1 MKKVFAIIAAALLT
15 LSASAQDVFYP
26 GFYLG
31 AQAGVNYT
39 TSNQWGLKPLEHLNY
54 PNIQL
59 TAGYDIT
66 PVFGLRL
73 ALSGLYGN
81 YPTPVDNTIV
91 GVFNYAQAALD
102 ATFDICNIFR
112 YRSNRLLN
120 PYIFLGAGG
129 NYRFAANDQPNL
141 LGVAIRGGAGFDI
154 RLNDLIDLTL
164 ECQDNNMFDKFN
176 TLADR
181 EGQGYPFDQ
190 NIAALIGLKFNI
202 GAHKARKAA
211 AIVAA
216 EAAAAAEAARLAAE
230 EAARKEAARLAKEKA
245 EQERLAAQK
254 AAEEARIAAE
264 KAAAEKAAAARAAAR
279 AAEEN
284 VYFTIG
290 NSNIRKA
297 ETSKLDHIIGVL
309 WQYPEATVT
318 ICGYA
323 DKETGTPKSNMK
335 LSEKRAENVAKAL
348 KAAGIED
355 SRINVKFFGDTEKV
369 SDKREENRV
378 AVIVTK

>member
-129 NYRFAANDQPNL
+129 NYRFAANEQPNL

-190 NIAALIGLKFNI
+190 NIAVQAPETLTQL
-202 GAHKARKAA
+202 
-211 AIVAA
+211 
-216 EAAAAAEAARLAAE
+216 RLADIIIPAGSAFVAIFVMLGYNLTE
-230 EAARKEAARLAKEKA
+230 TKMKEIKAQLKKRYEKE
-245 EQERLAAQK
+245 
-254 AAEEARIAAE
+254 
-264 KAAAEKAAAARAAAR
+264 
-279 AAEEN
+279 
-284 VYFTIG
+284 
-290 NSNIRKA
+290 
-297 ETSKLDHIIGVL
+297 
-309 WQYPEATVT
+309 
-318 ICGYA
+318 
-323 DKETGTPKSNMK
+323 
-335 LSEKRAENVAKAL
+335 
-348 KAAGIED
+348 
-355 SRINVKFFGDTEKV
+355 
-369 SDKREENRV
+369 
-378 AVIVTK
+378 